1 MSLHTRIVLI
11 FAILTGAMAGQ
22 PLTASRAVL
31 DASNAEIHS
40 LPRVAE
46 ERGTISV
53 QELQRPLEGR
63 GLKLL
68 LKAKESFA
76 RGEAV
81 RGMEQLRAATRE
93 QSAEPY
99 ALGMLATEH
108 IKRGDLDT
116 ALAELETAVA
126 LQPGI
131 AANHSNLAYLLGARQ
146 RNEEALVHARK
157 AVQLEPLRSKA
168 RYVIGQILL
177 QMGRKDEAAFHLR
190 RAAEEIPA
198 ARALLTRV
206 EQ

>member
-1 MSLHTRIVLI
+1 VLI
-11 FAILTGAMAGQ
+11 FTILAGAMVGQ
-22 PLTASRAVL
+22 PLLVTRGPL
-31 DASNAEIHS
+31 DASNSEFHS
-40 LPRVAE
+40 APKAAE

-53 QELQRPLEGR
+53 HELQRPLEGR

-68 LKAKESFA
+68 IKARESFA

-81 RGMEQLRAATRE
+81 RGMEQLRAAARE

-116 ALAELETAVA
+116 ALVELQSAVA

-131 AANHSNLAYLLGARQ
+131 AANHSNLAYLLGVRQ
-146 RNEEALVHARK
+146 QNEEALVHARK
-157 AVQLEPLRSKA
+157 AVQLEPLRCKT

-177 QMGRKDEAAFHLR
+177 QMGRKEEAEFHLR

-198 ARALLTRV
+198 ARALLSRV
-206 EQ
+206 AQ